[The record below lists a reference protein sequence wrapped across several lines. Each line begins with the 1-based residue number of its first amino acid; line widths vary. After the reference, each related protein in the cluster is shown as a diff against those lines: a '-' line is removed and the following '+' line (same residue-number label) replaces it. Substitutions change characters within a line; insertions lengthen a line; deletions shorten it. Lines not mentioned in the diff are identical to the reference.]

1 MNKEEGKK
9 SLKLYKSRAITNF
22 QNKITKMYKIP

>member
-22 QNKITKMYKIP
+22 QNKITKNV